1 METYSNVPF
10 ALRLPYFAKAE
21 EIGGQRFVY
30 FETSREGVID
40 REGDDILAD
49 ALWASKDLFL
59 EQGNLDINH
68 WSWLGNPYGTERRP
82 EYEIGIP
89 VDAKRQGKSIFVK
102 GQIYTNATKPTKLAS
117 FEGMGFWADEFWHSI
132 TAMNPPKRWYP
143 SVFGN
148 IKSVRVETRRG
159 RRVRVITGTEWFSVG
174 FATRAQHPELPP
186 VSTEPLGPLRKA
198 VGVDVGLVNLDRVKR
213 GVWEMGL
220 GTFAKALT
228 TGAIVL
234 DSPSKTGV
242 QALTRE
248 SLERDVRNVTE
259 RPDYD
264 RLKARV
270 LNRIRKGSLSPK
282 YDAIRSFLI
291 GLGMS
296 KEQATKTTERIMRE
310 VLQAIS

>member
-1 METYSNVPF
+1 VETYSNVPF
-10 ALRLPYFAKAE
+10 SLRLPYFAKAE

-59 EQGNLDINH
+59 EQGTLDINH
-68 WSWLGNPYGTERRP
+68 WSFLGNPYGTERRP

-89 VDAKRQGKSIFVK
+89 VDARRQGKSIFVK
-102 GQIYTNATKPTKLAS
+102 GQIYTNATKPTKLAG

-148 IKSVRVETRRG
+148 IKSVRVENRRG
-159 RRVRVITGTEWFSVG
+159 RRVRVITGTEWYSVG

-186 VSTEPLGPLRKA
+186 VSTEPMGGLRKA
-198 VGVDVGLVNLDRVKR
+198 VDLNLNRVSK
-213 GVWEMGL
+213 GVWEMGVN
-220 GTFAKALT
+220 TFVKALT
-228 TGAIVL
+228 TGDVVL

-248 SLERDVRNVTE
+248 SLEGAVRNQTE
-259 RPDYD
+259 RPAMPYEKM
-264 RLKARV
+264 RARV
-270 LNRIRKGSLSPK
+270 FNRIRKGQMLPK
-282 YDAIRSFLI
+282 YDTIRAFLVAQ
-291 GLGMS
+291 GMS
-296 KEQATKTTERIMRE
+296 KKQATEITERIMRD
-310 VLQAIS
+310 VLRVLG